1 VTSLESASPGETL
14 MPDLNSFD
22 LEGVMNQVKGTARSM
37 GVDVV

>member
-1 VTSLESASPGETL
+1 VEEIAKIK

-22 LEGVMNQVKGTARSM
+22 LEAVKRQVAGTARSM